1 MRRYLTLF
9 LLTTALLFT
18 GCGDSEDFVFTNNNV
33 LGPAPVA
40 VNDAYTTNQDTTLTV
55 NSVNGVLANDTPN
68 GGTVTSFDATSTQ
81 NGTVSVNG
89 NGSFTYTPPNSF
101 TGPDTFAY
109 TVTNNRGSSTATVT
123 ITVQAVNG
131 YFVDAV
137 NGNDGTGSF
146 NGGLPFQSIQAAVA
160 AAPTNADIIVL
171 SGNYTGGINLKDGQR
186 LLGSGSN
193 LVNPQG
199 STRPQLTGP
208 VVLADGNTLD
218 FLRIQGTSGNAV
230 DADGQNG
237 GTVTNCEFADTTAG
251 TGTGSGVRGG
261 DVRGTWT
268 VSGNTFSNLA
278 GSGIVLQ
285 TINMNTATYIAN
297 TNSMTNN
304 AISAMIFISEDDA
317 NVRTQVHGN
326 TFSGNNTSTVGD
338 AFEIE
343 ARGDSVFGLD
353 LEDNTNDGVYSLFTS
368 TVGSAELNVEQLDD
382 LTVAKPS
389 GAGNTGTVQPS
400 GTAPN
405 PIPNNTLFP

>member
-208 VVLADGNTLD
+208 IDLADSNTLD
-218 FLRIQGTSGNAV
+218 FLRIEGTSGDAV
-230 DADGQNG
+230 TATNQNNG
-237 GTVTNCEFADTTAG
+237 IVTNCEFANTTTG
-251 TGTGSGVRGG
+251 GSTGTGLFT
-261 DVRGTWT
+261 DN
-268 VSGNTFSNLA
+268 VSGNWNVEGNTFNGLA
-278 GSGIVLQ
+278 GTAVAFRVTGTDVA
-285 TINMNTATYIAN
+285 TILINN
-297 TNSMTNN
+297 NSMTNN
-304 AISAMIFISEDDA
+304 GLAGIVIISEDDA
-317 NVRTQVHGN
+317 EVKTQVHGN
-326 TFSGNNTSTVGD
+326 TFSGNNTVTGD

-343 ARGDSVFGLD
+343 VRGDSYIGLD
-353 LEDNTNDGVYSLFTS
+353 LEDNTNDGIYSLFVTL
-368 TVGSAELNVEQLDD
+368 VGAGELDVEQLND
-382 LTVAKPS
+382 LTTPKPT
-389 GAGNTGTVQPS
+389 GAGNTGTVQPT
-400 GTAPN
+400 GKAPN

>member
-1 MRRYLTLF
+1 MKRYLTFF

-68 GGTVTSFDATSTQ
+68 GGTITSFDATSTQ
-81 NGTVSVNG
+81 NGTVSLNG

-101 TGPDTFAY
+101 SGPDTFAY

-131 YFVDAV
+131 YVAAAV

-160 AAPTNADIIVL
+160 AAPTNTDIVVL

-230 DADGQNG
+230 NADGQNDG
-237 GTVTNCEFADTTAG
+237 IITSCEFANTTAGSG
-251 TGTGSGVRGG
+251 TGTGILG
-261 DVRGTWT
+261 DDVSGTWT
-268 VSGNTFSNLA
+268 IENNDFDSLA
-278 GSGIVLQ
+278 GSAIGFFTVGSNTATFFINNNDATNNGLAGIVLV
-285 TINMNTATYIAN
+285 
-297 TNSMTNN
+297 
-304 AISAMIFISEDDA
+304 SEDTSDTKA
-317 NVRTQVHGN
+317 QVHGK

-338 AFEIE
+338 AFELE
-343 ARGDSVFGLD
+343 VRGDSTIGLD
-353 LEDNTNDGVYSLFTS
+353 LEDNTNDDVYSLFVT
-368 TVGSAELNVEQLDD
+368 TVGAGELDVEQLND
-382 LTVAKPS
+382 LTTPKPG
-389 GAGNTGTVQPS
+389 GAGNTGTVNLS
-400 GTAPN
+400 GKAPN
-405 PIPNNTLFP
+405 SIPNNTLFP